1 MGINLW
7 RRRQETTI
15 GKKKTISPMNGVRE
29 TGWLHAREPNWTAFS
44 HVHKLNSKR
53 MKGLN
58 VRPKTIKLPEGKI
71 GSTLLDIS
79 LHDILGEPPPW
90 QENKSKNKINEKP
103 KWDCIKLKSFCTRD
117 TINK

>member
-1 MGINLW
+1 
-7 RRRQETTI
+7 
-15 GKKKTISPMNGVRE
+15 
-29 TGWLHAREPNWTAFS
+29 
-44 HVHKLNSKR
+44 

-103 KWDCIKLKSFCTRD
+103 KWDCIKLKKKTTKKEAQSNQHSPPLYDNDAVTMVSGK
-117 TINK
+117 IKIWGGSEHAGIP